1 MGGGGGAYYSGL
13 NDLYSKQAANADVL
27 AGESKKT
34 FADLD
39 RLRGQAQDYG
49 SLANQNK
56 MAGQARADAESS
68 FGHTL
73 NDLDTNLSSYG
84 IDPSQQSSVRAKTNM
99 GLKAYAGGASGMTNA
114 RNQVQNRGFA
124 MNSDVTNMGLG
135 LPGQATSA
143 LSGAGNTL
151 SNAGSMAN
159 TANANEAAG
168 LGGITRGGID
178 LYGLMRANGGL
189 ITPVH
194 RFEGGGFVYH
204 GGGLSQAPTGYGV
217 GGSVGA
223 MKNMQVAPP
232 PSGGGASAPAQVAMN
247 GISGAAGLNRLKA
260 TGAVD
265 KALGAGGSSNA
276 ALDAGMNVYPTT
288 AEAAAPAADI
298 VGAPAAAAVAE
309 GGTEMALADL
319 LPLLLAA
326 NGGHIHPMSDHPKN
340 GIHGGAVHGKG
351 GPKDDLI
358 PAMLSNGEFVMPVGT
373 VKKYG
378 LDKLEKMR
386 QDGLAFEKH
395 LGIRSHA

>member
-1 MGGGGGAYYSGL
+1 MGGGGGSQYYSGL
-13 NDLYSKQAANADVL
+13 NDLYTKQAANADVL
-27 AGESKKT
+27 AGQSQKT

-56 MAGQARADAESS
+56 MAGTARADAESS

-73 NDLDTNLSSYG
+73 NDIDTNLASYG
-84 IDPSQQSSVRAKTNM
+84 VDPSQQSSMRAKTNL

-124 MNSDVTNMGLG
+124 MNSDVTSMGLG
-135 LPGQATSA
+135 LPGQATTA

-151 SNAGSMAN
+151 SSAGTISN
-159 TANANEAAG
+159 TAMAQEAAG

-178 LYGLMRANGGL
+178 LYGLMRAANGGL

-194 RFEGGGFVYH
+194 RFEGGGFVFH
-204 GGGLSQAPTGYGV
+204 GGGLEKAPTGYAP
-217 GGSVGA
+217 GGIVGA

-232 PSGGGASAPAQVAMN
+232 PSGGGASAPAQIAMN
-247 GISGAAGLNRLKA
+247 GLSGAAALNRLKA

-276 ALDAGMNVYPTT
+276 ALDAGMNVYPT
-288 AEAAAPAADI
+288 
-298 VGAPAAAAVAE
+298 AAAAVPVAE
-309 GGTEMALADL
+309 ESAATVAPEVIDAMMMLLADGGQAH
-319 LPLLLAA
+319 PLS
-326 NGGHIHPMSDHPKN
+326 GHPRN